1 MKYSLVKKL
10 IKKDIKNI
18 FLALS
23 NDDYDLSETGGN
35 IINVIDHARIL
46 FCTLD
51 SEISYNYK
59 VNDLMI
65 NLWIEVEKDPDLVPL
80 LNTYGKNKILACV
93 LLYNRASNKTL
104 SMLNNSKISYVCDE
118 LLADVN
124 VIDNINEVVFTD
136 ISDGCTLTNN
146 TIYIN
151 SNGNII
157 YNIPGIISYFSFY
170 IIGALPT
177 EIITADNLGIVG
189 DAISS
194 GFKITIEGN
203 RIIGESINN
212 NYISTNCGNLLQI
225 KLDEIPD
232 FIDFIEFK
240 DSNSNPITVNYYKN
254 TTKTETISTNAY
266 NFSFKY
272 KIDSDGYIKKT
283 SWNNYYDTSLEDKVF
298 IQTSNTYLD
307 NDSNSENFNKLILRN
322 PGSVIWNIPNY
333 YTDSNSSSYDDVR
346 KYNIFANSEDNLVG
360 TVTYDSSSL
369 NEDLIFNFN
378 SYDEENLINENDY
391 TNVEYGGNND
401 DSDNDFFNMI
411 LDSNDELY
419 NNKKK
424 IRITKTSELTDQDI
438 NNTFKLRFDMDID
451 NFLQVT
457 LISVNSNVYVFESSE
472 DIDPPNSGIFYISK
486 DVTNVEYGGNNDD
499 SNEDFYNTITNTNDE
514 LYNNKKRIKVIKETN
529 LDSSNIGQIYKLR
542 FNDQILFTNVTLIS
556 INSNEHIFESV
567 DDLSPPL
574 NGKVSISQDIA
585 IFDYEINS
593 NTAISN
599 NDEIWIKSTLQQ
611 NFIDACKSSWVNTI
625 LKNM

>member
-23 NDDYDLSETGGN
+23 NDDYDLSETAGN
-35 IINVIDHARIL
+35 IINVINHARIL

-59 VNDLMI
+59 INNLMV
-65 NLWIEVEKDPDLVPL
+65 NLWIEAQKDTDLVPL
-80 LNTYGKNKILACV
+80 FNTYGKNKILACI

-104 SMLNNSKISYVCDE
+104 SMLNNSKISYICDE
-118 LLADVN
+118 ILADIN
-124 VIDNINEVVFTD
+124 VIDNINEVIFTD

-157 YNIPGIISYFSFY
+157 YNIPGNISYFSFY

-177 EIITADNLGIVG
+177 EIINTNNLGIVG

-203 RIIGESINN
+203 RIIGESNNN
-212 NYISTNCGNLLQI
+212 NYISTNCGNLIQI

-240 DSNSNPITVNYYKN
+240 DSNSNPITVSYYKN
-254 TTKTETISTNAY
+254 TLKTETISTNSY

-272 KIDSDGYIKKT
+272 KIDSHGYIKKT
-283 SWNNYYDTSLEDKVF
+283 SWNNYYDTSLEDKIF

-307 NDSNSENFNKLILRN
+307 NNSNSENFNKLILRK
-322 PGSVIWNIPNY
+322 PGSLIWNIPNY
-333 YTDSNSSSYDDVR
+333 YTDSNLASYDNIR
-346 KYNIFANSEDNLVG
+346 KYNLFVNSEDNLIG
-360 TVTYDSSSL
+360 TITYNSSSL
-369 NEDLIFNFN
+369 K
-378 SYDEENLINENDY
+378 EEIIINESDY
-391 TNVEYGGNND
+391 TNIQYGGN
-401 DSDNDFFNMI
+401 
-411 LDSNDELY
+411 Y
-419 NNKKK
+419 
-424 IRITKTSELTDQDI
+424 
-438 NNTFKLRFDMDID
+438 
-451 NFLQVT
+451 
-457 LISVNSNVYVFESSE
+457 
-472 DIDPPNSGIFYISK
+472 
-486 DVTNVEYGGNNDD
+486 DD
-499 SNEDFYNTITNTNDE
+499 SNEDFYNTITDSNNI
-514 LYNNKKRIKVIKETN
+514 LYNNKKIIKVTNESN

-542 FNDQILFTNVTLIS
+542 FNDQILFINVTLIS

-567 DDLSPPL
+567 DDLNPPL
-574 NGKVSISQDIA
+574 NGNISISQDIA
-585 IFDYEINS
+585 IFDYVIKNNIEIN
-593 NTAISN
+593 NKN
-599 NDEIWIKSTLQQ
+599 EIFIKSTVQQ